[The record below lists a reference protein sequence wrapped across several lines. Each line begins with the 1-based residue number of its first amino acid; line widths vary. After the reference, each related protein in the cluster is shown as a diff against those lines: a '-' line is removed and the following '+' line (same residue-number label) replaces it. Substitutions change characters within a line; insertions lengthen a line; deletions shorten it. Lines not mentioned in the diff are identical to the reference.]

1 MEIIRRIDEKFLL
14 VIEAVMMLLEQN
26 TDFMTFGI
34 RPGSQ
39 GDPPG
44 RTGEKGSAGT
54 RSGRPRGVAGYAA
67 RPASDYIRDFVQDV
81 DRSRVLQAKDIMFTP
96 DALLSRKSGLK
107 MAIREMQLHGI
118 SSVFVIGSGRKLLG
132 LITIDDA
139 VSALKDNK
147 TVDDILKDDYFTTGP
162 EIYVNELIP
171 LAKDTRYPIAVV
183 DENERLL
190 GIIVRASVISAFV
203 G

>member
-1 MEIIRRIDEKFLL
+1 MK
-14 VIEAVMMLLEQN
+14 MC
-26 TDFMTFGI
+26 
-34 RPGSQ
+34 
-39 GDPPG
+39 
-44 RTGEKGSAGT
+44 
-54 RSGRPRGVAGYAA
+54 
-67 RPASDYIRDFVQDV
+67 IRD
-81 DRSRVLQAKDIMFTP
+81 S
-96 DALLSRKSGLK
+96 
-107 MAIREMQLHGI
+107 
-118 SSVFVIGSGRKLLG
+118 
-132 LITIDDA
+132 
-139 VSALKDNK
+139 NK